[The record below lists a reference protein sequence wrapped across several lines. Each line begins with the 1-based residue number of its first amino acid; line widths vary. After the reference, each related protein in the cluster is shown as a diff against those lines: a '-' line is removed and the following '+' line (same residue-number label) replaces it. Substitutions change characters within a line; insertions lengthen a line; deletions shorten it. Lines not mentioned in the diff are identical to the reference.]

1 MQPSISEP
9 YRPSSIIVHNLINKL
24 SVIIGRC
31 DLMMDMAEDET
42 EWANR
47 LLEIR
52 ELAKSMAHEI
62 VQDRSDCR
70 CPAELPR
77 KDECRPLK
85 PELEHGAK
93 PELVL
98 ANAG

>member
-62 VQDRSDCR
+62 VQDRPIAGALPNCR
-70 CPAELPR
+70 GR
-77 KDECRPLK
+77 TNVGR
-85 PELEHGAK
+85 
-93 PELVL
+93 
-98 ANAG
+98 